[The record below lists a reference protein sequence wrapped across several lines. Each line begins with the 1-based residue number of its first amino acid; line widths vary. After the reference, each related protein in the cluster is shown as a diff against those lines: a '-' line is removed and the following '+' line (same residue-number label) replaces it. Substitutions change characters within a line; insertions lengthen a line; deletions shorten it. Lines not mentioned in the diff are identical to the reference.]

1 MKIVAAIL
9 AVLTL
14 LSGCGDV
21 QSVLN
26 AAGPSASMLK
36 NLILFIV
43 AVSLVVWLA
52 VIAILILSLVRSR
65 RVAQDETASG
75 KRLQLFVTGAVM
87 MTVFIV
93 AGLTLASFLA
103 TRAISF
109 TGEADLTIRVRAQQW
124 WWQFIYE
131 DATPDGGFQTAN
143 EMHIPVGRN
152 VRVLLESP
160 DVIHSFWVPSLA
172 GKMDLVPGRE
182 NTLVFRADRPG
193 QPHGF
198 HGHGR

>member
-1 MKIVAAIL
+1 LKIVAALL

-21 QSVLN
+21 QSALN

-36 NLILFIV
+36 HLILFIV

-109 TGEADLTIRVRAQQW
+109 TGYVFA
-124 WWQFIYE
+124 
-131 DATPDGGFQTAN
+131 PSNGGGSSYT
-143 EMHIPVGRN
+143 
-152 VRVLLESP
+152 
-160 DVIHSFWVPSLA
+160 
-172 GKMDLVPGRE
+172 KMPHRMA
-182 NTLVFRADRPG
+182 VFRPPTKCTSRLGGMSGSCSKARM
-193 QPHGF
+193 
-198 HGHGR
+198 

>member
-21 QSVLN
+21 QSALN

-65 RVAQDETASG
+65 RVA
-75 KRLQLFVTGAVM
+75 
-87 MTVFIV
+87 
-93 AGLTLASFLA
+93 
-103 TRAISF
+103 
-109 TGEADLTIRVRAQQW
+109 
-124 WWQFIYE
+124 
-131 DATPDGGFQTAN
+131 
-143 EMHIPVGRN
+143 
-152 VRVLLESP
+152 
-160 DVIHSFWVPSLA
+160 
-172 GKMDLVPGRE
+172 
-182 NTLVFRADRPG
+182 
-193 QPHGF
+193 
-198 HGHGR
+198 